1 MKTRK
6 KKDNEMQL
14 KKKSKSEKEFPKI
27 HAEKEQSLM
36 DWSDIILKQRMTSNK
51 DDGPVA
57 EVV

>member
-1 MKTRK
+1 
-6 KKDNEMQL
+6 MQL